1 VALLAVRRSIGLLVR
16 RIAKKTE
23 RIKGAHEH
31 CRRKYAANIRLLQLH
46 LKTHTPPHREPRPE
60 LEHTK
65 KNKYIRIRYPRITI
79 K

>member
-1 VALLAVRRSIGLLVR
+1 MVRPGGSAGCSPLYRVACTPNCE
-16 RIAKKTE
+16 KTE

-65 KNKYIRIRYPRITI
+65 KNKFTI